1 VSTIRLAVPPG
12 RAGRLWL
19 VQRLAVAHRA
29 ADLLDRKLR
38 VLAAEL
44 DRARATAGRTGQAW
58 DTACRDAQQA
68 LLRAVLLGGERAV
81 RLAGGGAD
89 AQVTISYAATMGTP
103 YPADARYTI
112 GDPEGWDG
120 AAVAAA
126 RQAHRAALGAAA
138 RHAAAAAAL
147 AVIETETTTT
157 RHRLRAVRDR
167 WIPGLSQ
174 VLVQVEFA
182 LEETERDDAARLR
195 IVRRGPGLRGDGRG
209 PPAAGPAAGA

>member
-29 ADLLDRKLR
+29 AGLLDRKLR
-38 VLAAEL
+38 VLTAEL
-44 DRARATAGRTGQAW
+44 DRARATAERTGQAW
-58 DTACRDAQQA
+58 DTACREAQQA
-68 LLRAVLLGGERAV
+68 LLRAVMLGGERAV

-89 AQVTISYAATMGTP
+89 AQVAITYTVTMGTRH
-103 YPADARYTI
+103 PADARYTV

-126 RQAHRAALGAAA
+126 RQAHRAALAAA
-138 RHAAAAAAL
+138 VRHAAAAAAL
-147 AVIETETTTT
+147 AVIEAETKAT
-157 RHRLRAVRDR
+157 RYRLRAVRDR

-174 VLVQVEFA
+174 ALAQVEFA
-182 LEETERDDAARLR
+182 LEEMERDDAARLR
-195 IVRRGPGLRGDGRG
+195 IVRREPGRRR
-209 PPAAGPAAGA
+209 AR